1 MKFSMTKTTKNW
13 YGTTLFQIEATA
25 SFGYVSKGELGGY
38 VEKESNYHKMVMLGI
53 KCLTVW

>member
-1 MKFSMTKTTKNW
+1 MTKTTKNW